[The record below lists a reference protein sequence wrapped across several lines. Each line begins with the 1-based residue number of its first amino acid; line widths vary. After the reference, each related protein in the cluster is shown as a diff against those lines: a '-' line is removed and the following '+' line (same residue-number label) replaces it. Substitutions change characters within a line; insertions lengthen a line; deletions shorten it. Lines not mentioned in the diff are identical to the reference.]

1 MTNTSISPAT
11 TIIDPRF
18 DVPEGLDSF
27 AYEESVNPD
36 ELSTAEGPDSDVIE
50 IYTGEPSVEE
60 SDSDDFTHDAPPV
73 PQEFTILSQTIHMSP
88 DGRQL
93 VDVEIQVEDIP
104 GVIQID
110 FRVTKT

>member
-11 TIIDPRF
+11 TVIDPRF
-18 DVPEGLDSF
+18 DLPEGLDSF
-27 AYEESVNPD
+27 AYPDTTNPD
-36 ELSTAEGPDSDVIE
+36 ELSTGTGPDSDVIE
-50 IYTGEPSVEE
+50 VYTGEPSVEE
-60 SDSDDFTHDAPPV
+60 SDTEDFTHDAPPT
-73 PQEFTILSQTIHMSP
+73 PQQFAILSQTIHMSP

-93 VDVEIQVEDIP
+93 VDVEIGVEDIP

>member
-1 MTNTSISPAT
+1 MVNTSISPST

-18 DVPEGLDSF
+18 DVPEGLGSF
-27 AYEESVNPD
+27 AYEEATTDPENVES
-36 ELSTAEGPDSDVIE
+36 STPDSDVVE
-50 IYTGEPSVEE
+50 IYTGEPSVAETDV
-60 SDSDDFTHDAPPV
+60 SDVTHDAPPV
-73 PQEFTILSQTIHMSP
+73 PEEFTILSQTIHMSP

>member
-1 MTNTSISPAT
+1 MTNTSISPEK

-27 AYEESVNPD
+27 VYEQSTNPD
-36 ELSTAEGPDSDVIE
+36 ELNTAPVSDTDVIE

-60 SDSDDFTHDAPPV
+60 TDSDDYTHDAPPV

-93 VDVEIQVEDIP
+93 VDVEIEVEDIP

-110 FRVTKT
+110 VRVTKV

>member
-1 MTNTSISPAT
+1 MASKSISPEI

-18 DVPEGLDSF
+18 DVPEGLSEF
-27 AYEESVNPD
+27 VYPD
-36 ELSTAEGPDSDVIE
+36 NDHPAEQSAALGADSDVIE
-50 IYTGEPSVEE
+50 IYTGEPGIDEPI
-60 SDSDDFTHDAPPV
+60 SDDFTHDAPPV
-73 PQEFTILSQTIHMSP
+73 PQQFAILSQTIHMSP

-93 VDVEIQVEDIP
+93 VDVEIQVEDIQ